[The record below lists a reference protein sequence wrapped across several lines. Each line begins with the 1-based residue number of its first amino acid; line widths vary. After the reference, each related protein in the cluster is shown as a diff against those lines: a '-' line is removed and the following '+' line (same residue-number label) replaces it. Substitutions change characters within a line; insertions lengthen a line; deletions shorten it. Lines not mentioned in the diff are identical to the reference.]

1 MEQRMRNLEEFA
13 QYATDMIVFM
23 EEDRRHMEEA
33 RQQMEEGRQQM
44 EEGQRRME
52 EGQMEECQLRMEER
66 QLRRDEL
73 LQRLLQ
79 AVAVIQADIVR
90 IDEAHS

>member
-33 RQQMEEGRQQM
+33 RQ
-44 EEGQRRME
+44 
-52 EGQMEECQLRMEER
+52 QMEECQLRMEER